1 MFEPKLPF
9 FLLISVDSLQTF
21 PSLLKFVLYFPVWL
35 QCLPLPHFPVH
46 LQSLS
51 PTFRSVHKACV
62 HRQFSNPLPFPHS
75 SNILKIVAP
84 RQDTPTLGY
93 ALKSPKEKQTDV
105 GPTSILLW
113 FCSIPKYGNNHNRI
127 AI

>member
-21 PSLLKFVLYFPVWL
+21 PSLLKLVPYFPIWL

-62 HRQFSNPLPFPHS
+62 HRQLSNPLHS
-75 SNILKIVAP
+75 SDILKIVVAKT
-84 RQDTPTLGY
+84 RHTY
-93 ALKSPKEKQTDV
+93 ARVCTK
-105 GPTSILLW
+105 
-113 FCSIPKYGNNHNRI
+113 
-127 AI
+127 